1 MSGKSGVHDVPVWA
15 PPLVPRLPL
24 DECRWTLG
32 GVHLLPTMDS
42 ATTSLWYA
50 NDVIVILGIA
60 SVFPSKNKWIQFE
73 TFFEISNEMF
83 VPGAQS
89 SGSHSQKKKR
99 NGSVCRI
106 DWLQLV
112 VIAVSQI
119 IGRTGWNVDQT
130 HTFGRLVIINEPLN
144 LRKTKMGYFSS
155 VISVDSSKWMLIT
168 RNGWSS
174 YDGGRNSGGV
184 GQQIVMRIR
193 INTTHRRQLGRWRA
207 VTKLWARH
215 QISGSRSVF
224 FQQE

>member
-60 SVFPSKNKWIQFE
+60 SVFPSKINEFNLKQFWEIKWNVSTWCPVVWFSIPE
-73 TFFEISNEMF
+73 KTERISL
-83 VPGAQS
+83 PHWLAPTCA
-89 SGSHSQKKKR
+89 HC
-99 NGSVCRI
+99 SV
-106 DWLQLV
+106 
-112 VIAVSQI
+112 SNN
-119 IGRTGWNVDQT
+119 GRTGWNVDQT